1 MTLAALSSVPIFSYL
16 HIYHLFLMLGL
27 VCGIS
32 GRTLLHGEVTSFSV
46 AYNLKRN
53 ILTVHVS
60 QVKELSLRVS
70 SSLRGLGLTK
80 GDVVGVLLPNC
91 IEFPLVVQVFQNL
104 SLHLTFNSN
113 PGRSSLWPYHHSH
126 ESSLHPSRLTKSL
139 CVIRVF
145 CIDYRRQEIQAT

>member
-1 MTLAALSSVPIFSYL
+1 
-16 HIYHLFLMLGL
+16 MLGL

-32 GRTLLHGEVTSFSV
+32 GRTLLHGEV
-46 AYNLKRN
+46 AYNLKTN

-91 IEFPLVVQVFQNL
+91 IEFPLVVQVSCF
-104 SLHLTFNSN
+104 S
-113 PGRSSLWPYHHSH
+113 
-126 ESSLHPSRLTKSL
+126 
-139 CVIRVF
+139 
-145 CIDYRRQEIQAT
+145 